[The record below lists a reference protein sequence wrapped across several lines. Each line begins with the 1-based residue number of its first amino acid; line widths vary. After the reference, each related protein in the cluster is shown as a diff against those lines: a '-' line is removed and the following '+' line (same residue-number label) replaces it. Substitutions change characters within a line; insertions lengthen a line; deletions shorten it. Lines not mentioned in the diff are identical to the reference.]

1 MYRMKKFSWRSIG
14 NYPVPVAR
22 RELCVSFDRR
32 AMPTGEM
39 VHISALE
46 RLGKQVPV
54 DGSTQAYEPKN
65 LRAVIPQIRATY
77 SGRKTCNGSADIAVV
92 DWSGEVLEPAEQAAR
107 DKVLG
112 ALKMVAA

>member
-22 RELCVSFDRR
+22 KELCVSFDRR

-54 DGSTQAYEPKN
+54 DGRARAYEPKN
-65 LRAVIPQIRATY
+65 LRAVIPHIQATY
-77 SGRKTCNGSADIAVV
+77 SGRKTCRGATEIAVV

-107 DKVLG
+107 DKVLDTLKLVG
-112 ALKMVAA
+112 A